1 MRTVLIATTNAGKYR
16 ELSSLLRDLPIKTI
30 SLNELSEKI
39 PAPDETEETIE
50 GNAILKA
57 KYYAQKSGHITIADD
72 VGLFIDALG
81 GWPGVKS
88 ARIADDSTA
97 QTDMVLQKMET
108 VTDEN
113 RTAYFEGVSALYD
126 PKNHDLFVST
136 GRTKGTI
143 LKEKRGKNGFGYD
156 SIFHVAEAGK
166 TYAEMREEEKNDI
179 SHRGRAVHG
188 IRRYILNI
196 YGGEHF
202 TIPIGVIIKNG
213 KVLLNKRNDTEKP
226 ELHGLW
232 EFPGG
237 KMEIGET
244 IEENLVREIREE
256 CGYTVE
262 IISQLRM
269 TWTVKI
275 PNPRSTH
282 YGIQIYLLP
291 FVCRIIEGDGVIG
304 EEEVME
310 TAWVSPEQVNTY
322 NLIGENRK
330 MYEKIYF
337 ELTETIKNHNL

>member
-1 MRTVLIATTNAGKYR
+1 MRTVLIATTNEGKYK
-16 ELSSLLRDLPIKTI
+16 ELSSLLRDLPIKSI
-30 SLNELSEKI
+30 SLNDLEQKI
-39 PAPDETEETIE
+39 PEPDEIEETIE

-57 KYYAQKSGHITIADD
+57 KYYAKESGHITIADD
-72 VGLFIDALG
+72 VGLFIDALA

-88 ARIADDSTA
+88 ARIADGSAA
-97 QTDMVLQKMET
+97 QTAAVLQKMET
-108 VTDEN
+108 INDN
-113 RTAYFEGVSALYD
+113 RDAHFEGVLALYD

-136 GRTKGTI
+136 GRTNGTI
-143 LKEKRGKNGFGYD
+143 LKERKGENGFGYD
-156 SIFHVAEAGK
+156 PIFHVSEAGK
-166 TYAEMREEEKNDI
+166 TYAEMGEEEKNHI
-179 SHRGRAVHG
+179 SHRGRAIHG

-202 TIPIGVIIKNG
+202 TIPIGIIIKNG

-291 FVCRIIEGDGVIG
+291 FVCKIIEGDGIVND
-304 EEEVME
+304 EEVME
-310 TAWVSPEQVNTY
+310 TVWVSPEEVNTY

-337 ELTETIKNHNL
+337 ELTEIIKNHNL